1 MKVNYR
7 DYYYKY
13 KKEFLRNSF
22 ALERSSNK
30 ALKYYLKNNNNNN
43 IEKEK
48 TNKIIGGSKRN
59 FDELINTH
67 DILVVCSY
75 DQNDQ
80 KFMNNYRNNK
90 PLFRRISKSETDYT
104 KQKENI
110 IHTLKDILNIN
121 EKDDFNITFSEILS
135 GNIYPDY
142 FIADTDKY
150 KVIWFCGCNN
160 LSVLLQNNESID
172 ITKNILKDDGI
183 IIFTENE
190 KVLSFLNA
198 EKEYYPLLSISKY
211 DNESYI
217 TKYNKHSEDPLNHEQ
232 IKSVINNFYNNFN
245 ESNKNNFI
253 YYTKK

>member
-1 MKVNYR
+1 MTNYK

-13 KKEFLRNSF
+13 
-22 ALERSSNK
+22 K

-75 DQNDQ
+75 DKNDNN
-80 KFMNNYRNNK
+80 FMNNYKANK
-90 PLFRRISKSETDYT
+90 PSFRRISQSEPDYT
-104 KQKENI
+104 KQKKNI

-121 EKDDFNITFSEILS
+121 EKDEFNITFSEILS
-135 GNIYPDY
+135 GNIYPDC
-142 FIADTDKY
+142 FIKDTDKY
-150 KVIWFCGCNN
+150 KVIWFCGCND

-190 KVLSFLNA
+190 NLLSFLDA
-198 EKEYYPLLSISKY
+198 EEEYYPLLSISKY

-217 TKYNKHSEDPLNHEQ
+217 TNYNKYLRIEDQLNNEQ
-232 IKSVINNFYNNFN
+232 IKRVINNFNNNFN
-245 ESNKNNFI
+245 ES
-253 YYTKK
+253 KKIILSTIQKIAKKSNQWCFLIR